1 MRGGRDH
8 EPDEGSNGVGRGA
21 RPAVQHPPT
30 HRPLGQ
36 SPPDRRPHLPRPAS
50 ARGKDPRTAQF
61 AAPSRFPTDPVAV
74 VFTGEA
80 AITEVLDLG
89 LRVGEV
95 LLSSGA
101 ATADVM
107 TDVHAVTSALG
118 VARCQVDITYT
129 AIAISAHRGVSSP
142 AVNTMRVVNSRSL
155 DYTRLAEVIRW
166 YATLKPAH

>member
-1 MRGGRDH
+1 MRWVRGTEPGQGDAGRRTPH
-8 EPDEGSNGVGRGA
+8 PAAQRHPEQRTVGRSLTA
-21 RPAVQHPPT
+21 Q
-30 HRPLGQ
+30 
-36 SPPDRRPHLPRPAS
+36 RPHLPRPAG
-50 ARGKDPRTAQF
+50 AWGKDPGTARF
-61 AAPSRFPTDPVAV
+61 AAPSSYPTGPVP

-80 AITEVLDLG
+80 AIAEVLDVG

-107 TDVHAVTSALG
+107 TDIHAVTSALG